1 MNSEK
6 PFFHGEIAV
15 GSTQAAHK
23 ISDHKY
29 VILMR
34 GQSYIKTCY
43 WSAESSSVL
52 IQIPIS
58 L

>member
-6 PFFHGEIAV
+6 NPFFHGEIAV

-29 VILMR
+29 VTDARTILHKDLLLV
-34 GQSYIKTCY
+34 S
-43 WSAESSSVL
+43 
-52 IQIPIS
+52 
-58 L
+58 